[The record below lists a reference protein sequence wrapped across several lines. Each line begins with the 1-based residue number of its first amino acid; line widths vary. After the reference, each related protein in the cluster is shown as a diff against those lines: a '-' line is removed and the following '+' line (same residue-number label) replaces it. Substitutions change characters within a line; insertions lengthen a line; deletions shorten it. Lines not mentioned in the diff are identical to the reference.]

1 MTASDVERKFRAAT
15 WLGIPLSWSSRAGT
29 EDTGGRQGDQRGR
42 ELPGGPPGDVDVAK
56 AIAKEMGVQVEFQNY
71 AFSGLV
77 VHGVGWGRVRGR
89 IDACRAAARG

>member
-1 MTASDVERKFRAAT
+1 
-15 WLGIPLSWSSRAGT
+15 
-29 EDTGGRQGDQRGR
+29 
-42 ELPGGPPGDVDVAK
+42 VDVAK